1 LKGGGVLLTALY
13 VILGI
18 LLLIAL
24 VLCLRVNLHI
34 KYKSELAIYLR
45 ILFVKIPLIPQRKS
59 KKIKQKKKSQ
69 SADSP
74 KVVTSEERQKKSPT
88 LLENLGMIKE
98 VLAVFLKA
106 FAKKLKVKLARIHVK
121 VATDDAA
128 QTAILYGAVSGSIAL
143 IVELIDSYTNL
154 SRLGKRSIIVE
165 SDFLSDRSE
174 ADISISLSISVFDA
188 ISVLLK
194 SAFRYFKL
202 KNKNAK

>member
-1 LKGGGVLLTALY
+1 MTALY

-69 SADSP
+69 STDSP

-98 VLAVFLKA
+98 VLAVFLKT